1 VISDQYRATTILT
14 AAGKVITGRIVGDDK
29 EKLVVMTDPF
39 DASKIVEIAKG
50 DVESATPSKV
60 SLMPTGLLDKL
71 NRDEV
76 LDLLAYLLS
85 RGNPNDQIFGK

>member
-1 VISDQYRATTILT
+1 
-14 AAGKVITGRIVGDDK
+14 
-29 EKLVVMTDPF
+29 MTDPVE
-39 DASKIVEIAKG
+39 ASKIGEIAKG
-50 DVESATPSKV
+50 EVEEVAPSKV

-85 RGNPNDQIFGK
+85 RGNPNDQIFQK

>member
-1 VISDQYRATTILT
+1 MRFIRIGSVSSNLVTTTLEEWIGTPSSL
-14 AAGKVITGRIVGDDK
+14 
-29 EKLVVMTDPF
+29 L
-39 DASKIVEIAKG
+39 
-50 DVESATPSKV
+50 SAFEEVAPSKV

-85 RGNPNDQIFGK
+85 RGNPNDQIFQK